1 MGKMPIGAGN
11 IPMILLGNSIIG
23 NIKEDLRLIKFT
35 KSQVSMAEIKDDQY
49 NTVLNNVQN

>member
-1 MGKMPIGAGN
+1 
-11 IPMILLGNSIIG
+11 MILLGNSIIG